1 MALAELESSHDL
13 TVVTQ
18 NVDNLHERAG
28 CSKVMHLHGELD
40 YARSTANEGL
50 TYPLN
55 GNDIVLGDLCEGGSQ
70 LRPHI
75 VWFGEIVPAM
85 ASAVTVVS
93 KADILM
99 IVGTSLQVYHV
110 ANLHLSAPSH
120 AGKYLINPDIP
131 HPSQHEGFTCIAE
144 KAGTA
149 LPELVRKLQS
159 D

>member
-1 MALAELESSHDL
+1 
-13 TVVTQ
+13 
-18 NVDNLHERAG
+18 
-28 CSKVMHLHGELD
+28 MHLHGELD